1 MMVTERPFLTLK
13 ETRKFMT
20 IEELIENFELMENWE
35 DRYKYVIDLGK
46 AMPPMPEED
55 KTEENKVRGCMSQV
69 WFKFLPSQAN
79 PPRLE
84 FLADSDAF
92 IVKGLAAILHL
103 IYSGK
108 TREEAQ
114 KINLEEL
121 FKKLGLEGH
130 LSMNRRNGFYAMAER
145 IQTAVQNV

>member
-1 MMVTERPFLTLK
+1 MTLA
-13 ETRKFMT
+13 
-20 IEELIENFELMENWE
+20 ELLENSELMESWE

-46 AMPPMPEED
+46 KLPPMPEAD
-55 KTEENKVRGCMSQV
+55 KIEENKVRGCMSQV
-69 WFKFLPSQAN
+69 WFKFLPSNAV
-79 PPRLE
+79 PPRIE

-108 TREEAQ
+108 TKAEAAQ
-114 KINLEEL
+114 INLDEV
-121 FKKLGLEGH
+121 FKKLGLESH

-145 IQTAVQNV
+145 IRDAAQVK

>member
-1 MMVTERPFLTLK
+1 MTLD
-13 ETRKFMT
+13 
-20 IEELIENFELMENWE
+20 ELIENFELLENWE

-46 AMPPMPEED
+46 ALPAMPEAD

-69 WFKFLPSQAN
+69 WFKFLPSKEKI
-79 PPRLE
+79 E

-108 TREEAQ
+108 TKEEALR
-114 KINLEEL
+114 INLEET
-121 FKKLGLEGH
+121 FKKLGLESH
-130 LSMNRRNGFYAMAER
+130 LSMNRRNGFYSMAER
-145 IQTAVQNV
+145 IKQEIQKAKDEL